1 VRGKKVKA
9 HHEAGHAVVARV
21 LDVDV
26 QHVSLPV
33 GDDGAVAETR
43 SALHQV
49 GDKTPSAQ
57 IAAAEKD
64 AKVALAGVIAQQWY
78 RPLTEGQQRKAEQG
92 PWRDD
97 LSHANSLVAEILYFQ
112 KGRGMSD
119 LLNEPERE
127 NTLSELAKSDKARSL
142 FRRLWE
148 ETHALVQHNWSAVQ
162 RVADALLERRYLHRE
177 DIDAVIA
184 RRGRSKGVG
193 INGRL

>member
-127 NTLSELAKSDKARSL
+127 NTLSELAKSDEARSL